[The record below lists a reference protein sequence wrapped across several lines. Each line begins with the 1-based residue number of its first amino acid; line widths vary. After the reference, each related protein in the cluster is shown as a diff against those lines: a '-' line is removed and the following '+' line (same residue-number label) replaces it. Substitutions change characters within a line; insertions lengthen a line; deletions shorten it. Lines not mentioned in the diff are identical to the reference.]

1 MEKFMKWDLNLSKK
15 FNSTNHFR
23 LINQLRSELRAY
35 PLKDK
40 RIKNRNNSNLQ
51 QQNNNNTISKPSNSD
66 LSSITYANYNPIN
79 NDDISKNQI
88 FNNSKQINNDL
99 DLNNNNSKEIDN
111 VNNDNLLTY
120 EDLKKSFKDRL
131 RDIDM
136 R

>member
-1 MEKFMKWDLNLSKK
+1 MKWDLNLSKK

-131 RDIDM
+131 RDSDM